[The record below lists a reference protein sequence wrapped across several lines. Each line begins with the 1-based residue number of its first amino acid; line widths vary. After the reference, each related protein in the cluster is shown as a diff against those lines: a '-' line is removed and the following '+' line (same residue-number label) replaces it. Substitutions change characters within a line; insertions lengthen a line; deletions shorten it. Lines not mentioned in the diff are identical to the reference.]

1 MNEFKNL
8 DKREIYEV
16 ESDILKNWKGVQ
28 GIYKKT
34 LEVHKK
40 DPKFVFYDG
49 PAFANG
55 HPGLHHMIA
64 KNLKDIICKYHTMKG
79 HYVLRK
85 VGWDTHGLPIEN
97 HVEKKLNLHNKKEIE
112 AFGIENF
119 NNECRKSV
127 RENEDTFTD
136 LTNKMG
142 QFIDVENPYLTYKN
156 EYIETEW
163 WILKKYFEEGLFY
176 EGNRVT
182 PYCPRCGTGLATHEV
197 AQGYEDMAVDTVYVP
212 MKIKRRENTYFL
224 VWTTTPWTLLAN
236 IALCVN
242 PDVEYSEVLVG
253 ENHFILAS
261 ALVST
266 LFEDANI
273 VKTYLGKDLEYIEY
287 EQLIPILKPD
297 KKAFFVTCADYVT
310 TEDGTGVVHI
320 APAYGADDF
329 EVAKKYDLPI
339 LNPVG
344 KDGCYT
350 EGPWEGML
358 VFDAD
363 KEVISYLKENDK
375 LFKKQRMT
383 HNYPHCWRCHSP
395 LLYYTLPSYYIA
407 VTKYK
412 DKIIEAN
419 KKVNWYPAYVGE
431 KRFGNWLENLKD
443 WAVSRS
449 RYWGTP
455 IPYWTCDCGH
465 THMIGS
471 IKELKELATTEIKEE
486 ELDLHRPYID
496 EIKITC
502 PKCGKEM
509 ERIKDVLDCWF
520 DSGSMPFAQY
530 HYPFENEELFESQF
544 PADFICEGIDQTR
557 GWFYTLLVISTFV
570 KGVSPYKNVL
580 VNDLLLDAEGKKMS
594 KSRGNIV
601 EPFTT
606 MKKYG
611 ADTVRFYLPYVS
623 PVWTPLKFNEE
634 GLKEVYSKFFNP
646 LRNTYN
652 FFAMYAS
659 TDKIDI
665 EKCNVSYKEREEI
678 DLWLLSKYHN
688 LLKYVTESFEEYD
701 LFKVVRAIT
710 NFVSE
715 DLSNWYIRRNRNRF
729 WGSELNNSKKSVYM
743 TTYGILVGLAK
754 MTAPIIPFLSE
765 ELYQNLTK
773 EESVHLTSYPEYD
786 ETLINNDLEE
796 KMDTVRE
803 LISIGRNVRE
813 EVKIKVREPLSECLL
828 DGRLESLIGNLKDL
842 ILEELNVKE
851 VVFVEDLSKYMNF
864 QVKPNFKIAG
874 PIFGADV
881 KLFATYLSNISP
893 EELNK
898 VNNHEKITIIINEKE
913 YVIDETYL
921 DIRISAKEGYNAGMG
936 NNLFVIL
943 NTHRSEELILEGIAR
958 EFISKV
964 QNIRKTEDYNVIDRI
979 IISYNGDDDIKESV
993 EMFMDYIK
1001 SETLATEIIYD
1012 ETVNN
1017 PLDLNGH
1024 RANIATKKV

>member
-1 MNEFKNL
+1 
-8 DKREIYEV
+8 
-16 ESDILKNWKGVQ
+16 
-28 GIYKKT
+28 
-34 LEVHKK
+34 
-40 DPKFVFYDG
+40 
-49 PAFANG
+49 
-55 HPGLHHMIA
+55 
-64 KNLKDIICKYHTMKG
+64 
-79 HYVLRK
+79 
-85 VGWDTHGLPIEN
+85 
-97 HVEKKLNLHNKKEIE
+97 
-112 AFGIENF
+112 
-119 NNECRKSV
+119 
-127 RENEDTFTD
+127 
-136 LTNKMG
+136 
-142 QFIDVENPYLTYKN
+142 
-156 EYIETEW
+156 
-163 WILKKYFEEGLFY
+163 
-176 EGNRVT
+176 
-182 PYCPRCGTGLATHEV
+182 
-197 AQGYEDMAVDTVYVP
+197 
-212 MKIKRRENTYFL
+212 
-224 VWTTTPWTLLAN
+224 
-236 IALCVN
+236 
-242 PDVEYSEVLVG
+242 
-253 ENHFILAS
+253 
-261 ALVST
+261 
-266 LFEDANI
+266 
-273 VKTYLGKDLEYIEY
+273 
-287 EQLIPILKPD
+287 
-297 KKAFFVTCADYVT
+297 
-310 TEDGTGVVHI
+310 
-320 APAYGADDF
+320 
-329 EVAKKYDLPI
+329 
-339 LNPVG
+339 
-344 KDGCYT
+344 
-350 EGPWEGML
+350 ML

-743 TTYGILVGLAK
+743 TTYEILVGLAK

>member
-1 MNEFKNL
+1 
-8 DKREIYEV
+8 
-16 ESDILKNWKGVQ
+16 
-28 GIYKKT
+28 
-34 LEVHKK
+34 
-40 DPKFVFYDG
+40 
-49 PAFANG
+49 
-55 HPGLHHMIA
+55 
-64 KNLKDIICKYHTMKG
+64 
-79 HYVLRK
+79 
-85 VGWDTHGLPIEN
+85 
-97 HVEKKLNLHNKKEIE
+97 
-112 AFGIENF
+112 
-119 NNECRKSV
+119 
-127 RENEDTFTD
+127 
-136 LTNKMG
+136 
-142 QFIDVENPYLTYKN
+142 
-156 EYIETEW
+156 
-163 WILKKYFEEGLFY
+163 
-176 EGNRVT
+176 
-182 PYCPRCGTGLATHEV
+182 
-197 AQGYEDMAVDTVYVP
+197 
-212 MKIKRRENTYFL
+212 
-224 VWTTTPWTLLAN
+224 
-236 IALCVN
+236 
-242 PDVEYSEVLVG
+242 
-253 ENHFILAS
+253 
-261 ALVST
+261 
-266 LFEDANI
+266 
-273 VKTYLGKDLEYIEY
+273 
-287 EQLIPILKPD
+287 
-297 KKAFFVTCADYVT
+297 
-310 TEDGTGVVHI
+310 
-320 APAYGADDF
+320 
-329 EVAKKYDLPI
+329 
-339 LNPVG
+339 
-344 KDGCYT
+344 
-350 EGPWEGML
+350 
-358 VFDAD
+358 
-363 KEVISYLKENDK
+363 
-375 LFKKQRMT
+375 
-383 HNYPHCWRCHSP
+383 
-395 LLYYTLPSYYIA
+395 
-407 VTKYK
+407 
-412 DKIIEAN
+412 
-419 KKVNWYPAYVGE
+419 
-431 KRFGNWLENLKD
+431 
-443 WAVSRS
+443 
-449 RYWGTP
+449 
-455 IPYWTCDCGH
+455 
-465 THMIGS
+465 
-471 IKELKELATTEIKEE
+471 
-486 ELDLHRPYID
+486 
-496 EIKITC
+496 
-502 PKCGKEM
+502 
-509 ERIKDVLDCWF
+509 
-520 DSGSMPFAQY
+520 
-530 HYPFENEELFESQF
+530 
-544 PADFICEGIDQTR
+544 
-557 GWFYTLLVISTFV
+557 
-570 KGVSPYKNVL
+570 
-580 VNDLLLDAEGKKMS
+580 MS

-743 TTYGILVGLAK
+743 TTYEILVGLAK

>member
-1 MNEFKNL
+1 
-8 DKREIYEV
+8 
-16 ESDILKNWKGVQ
+16 
-28 GIYKKT
+28 
-34 LEVHKK
+34 
-40 DPKFVFYDG
+40 
-49 PAFANG
+49 
-55 HPGLHHMIA
+55 
-64 KNLKDIICKYHTMKG
+64 
-79 HYVLRK
+79 
-85 VGWDTHGLPIEN
+85 
-97 HVEKKLNLHNKKEIE
+97 
-112 AFGIENF
+112 
-119 NNECRKSV
+119 
-127 RENEDTFTD
+127 
-136 LTNKMG
+136 
-142 QFIDVENPYLTYKN
+142 
-156 EYIETEW
+156 
-163 WILKKYFEEGLFY
+163 
-176 EGNRVT
+176 
-182 PYCPRCGTGLATHEV
+182 
-197 AQGYEDMAVDTVYVP
+197 
-212 MKIKRRENTYFL
+212 
-224 VWTTTPWTLLAN
+224 
-236 IALCVN
+236 
-242 PDVEYSEVLVG
+242 
-253 ENHFILAS
+253 
-261 ALVST
+261 
-266 LFEDANI
+266 
-273 VKTYLGKDLEYIEY
+273 
-287 EQLIPILKPD
+287 
-297 KKAFFVTCADYVT
+297 
-310 TEDGTGVVHI
+310 
-320 APAYGADDF
+320 
-329 EVAKKYDLPI
+329 
-339 LNPVG
+339 
-344 KDGCYT
+344 
-350 EGPWEGML
+350 
-358 VFDAD
+358 
-363 KEVISYLKENDK
+363 
-375 LFKKQRMT
+375 
-383 HNYPHCWRCHSP
+383 
-395 LLYYTLPSYYIA
+395 
-407 VTKYK
+407 
-412 DKIIEAN
+412 
-419 KKVNWYPAYVGE
+419 
-431 KRFGNWLENLKD
+431 
-443 WAVSRS
+443 
-449 RYWGTP
+449 
-455 IPYWTCDCGH
+455 
-465 THMIGS
+465 MIGS

-743 TTYGILVGLAK
+743 TTYEILVGLAK